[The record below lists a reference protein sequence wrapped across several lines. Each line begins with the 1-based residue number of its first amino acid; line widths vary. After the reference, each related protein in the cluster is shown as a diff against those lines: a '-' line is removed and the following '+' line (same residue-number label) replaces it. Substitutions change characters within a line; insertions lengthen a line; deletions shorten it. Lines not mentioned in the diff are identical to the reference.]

1 MRRSFSTLWFI
12 AGLYVRTRLE
22 YRSSLVLGWI
32 SQAFGYA
39 GAYAAVWLIVARFEV
54 LGGWRWPE
62 LALLLGFHI
71 LSYSLGASLSFV
83 QMRDMEGLVKRGG
96 FDMLLVKP
104 ISPWAYLVFSG
115 LNIGYGGHILLGLGL
130 SIWAIIQLHPALA
143 WWIIPFTVG
152 ALISAAMLVCAILTM
167 IGATALIW
175 GRSNHLYSI
184 FFGFWQLARYPLNI
198 FPGAIQIVMLT
209 VMPLAFISFVP
220 VAVLLGKEV
229 PVLGIW
235 APMLSIAS
243 GPVAAGIAM
252 MHWRYCVNHYQGGG
266 G

>member
-1 MRRSFSTLWFI
+1 MGRSLSTLWFI
-12 AGLYVRTRLE
+12 AGLYIRTRLQ
-22 YRSSLVLGWI
+22 YRASLLLGWI

-39 GAYAAVWLIVARFEV
+39 GAYAAVWLILARFNV
-54 LGGWRWPE
+54 LGGWHWPE

-83 QMRDMEGLVKRGG
+83 QMRDMEGLVQRGE
-96 FDMLLVKP
+96 FDALLVKP

-115 LNIGYGGHILLGLGL
+115 LNIGYGGHILLGLGM
-130 SIWAIIQLHPALA
+130 SVWAMIQVHPAWNA
-143 WWIIPFTVG
+143 WTIPFAIA
-152 ALISAAMLVCAILTM
+152 ALISAAMLVCAIMTM

-198 FPGAIQIVMLT
+198 FSGAIQVIMLT

-220 VAVLLGKEV
+220 VGVILGKSIPILGAWG
-229 PVLGIW
+229 PVLSLAI
-235 APMLSIAS
+235 
-243 GPVAAGIAM
+243 GPLAAGIAAM
-252 MHWRYCVNHYQGGG
+252 CWRYCVHHYQSAGG
-266 G
+266 